1 MHLNLYLA
9 RAGVTSRR
17 KAVALIKEGRV
28 TVNGSVVRQPYF
40 KVHKEDQVK
49 FDGQNTTPEEYS
61 YIALNKPAGYTSTL
75 SDRFAAH
82 KIVDL
87 LPESLGRLYP
97 VGRLDKDS
105 TGLIILT
112 NDGKFAHRISH
123 PRFGIEKEYEV
134 DVVPCFNPA
143 DSEVMKKG
151 VIDKGET
158 LSAHQVKI
166 IKNSDSRTVVRIT
179 IKEGKKREIKRLFS
193 ALGYRVE
200 RLTRLRIGTLI
211 LGSLP
216 MGGYRALSR
225 KEVQVLLALPL
236 NIPGQPGKVRI

>member
-9 RAGVTSRR
+9 RAGLTSRR
-17 KAVALIKEGRV
+17 KAVELIKEGRV

-40 KVHKEDQVK
+40 KVHQEDQVK
-49 FDGQNTTPEEYS
+49 SDGQNTKPEEYF
-61 YIALNKPAGYTSTL
+61 YVALNKPAGYTSTL
-75 SDRFAAH
+75 MDRFAAH

-112 NDGKFAHRISH
+112 NDGRFAHQISH

-134 DVVPCFNPA
+134 TVVPCFHPT

-151 VIDKGET
+151 VIDKGEI

-166 IKNSDSRTVVRIT
+166 IKTLDSRTVVRII

-200 RLTRLRIGTLI
+200 RLTRIRIGTLV

-216 MGGYRALSR
+216 MGRYRALSR
-225 KEVQVLLALPL
+225 KEVQVLLGFGNPF
-236 NIPGQPGKVRI
+236 GK